1 MSKFVSEVSD
11 QTFETEVL
19 KAETPVLVDFWAAWC
34 GPCRSLAPTVDRLAE
49 EFGDRLN
56 FVKFD
61 IAESVAMTNRFEIKS
76 IPTLVLFKDG
86 SEQDRLIGNQP
97 KEAIARMIA
106 RHVA

>member
-49 EFGDRLN
+49 EFGDRLK

-61 IAESVAMTNRFEIKS
+61 IDESAFLTNRFEIKS

-86 SEQDRLIGNQP
+86 SEQDRLIGDQS
-97 KEAIARMIA
+97 KEAIAQMIA